1 MTFNLNGKMEEVNW
15 PSGGN
20 LFQTDAAL
28 IYDAVYVFAHALE
41 QVEPSYSR
49 MRLVNLSCD
58 GEQAWAFGSS
68 LYSYLNLV
76 CIIQQ
81 YIDSLSATLGVRGQH

>member
-1 MTFNLNGKMEEVNW
+1 M
-15 PSGGN
+15 
-20 LFQTDAAL
+20 QTDAAL
-28 IYDAVYVFAHALE
+28 MYDAVYVFAHALE

-68 LYSYLNLV
+68 LYSYINLV
-76 CIIQQ
+76 FCTTIVII
-81 YIDSLSATLGVRGQH
+81 SVASGTVGGTLGGNNLSILLSNFVSPN

>member
-1 MTFNLNGKMEEVNW
+1 MSREERSVNRRF
-15 PSGGN
+15 GI

-76 CIIQQ
+76 G
-81 YIDSLSATLGVRGQH
+81 AH